1 MKEVENLAL
10 EVVKDLKDI
19 QRQLKVRV
27 HRRFKDR
34 EITAPQGMLIFM
46 LSHHEQL
53 KISDVSEKM
62 GLSNSTVSGIIDRLE
77 AMDYV
82 ERIRSKEDRRVVYV
96 KVTDTVRDELKL
108 HDDTMDSLLIEALSS
123 LTKEDA
129 IQIAASLR
137 QLSETI
143 RIKNEGEN
151 NLC

>member
-1 MKEVENLAL
+1 MKEVENLAI

-19 QRQLKVRV
+19 QRQLKVHL
-27 HRRFKDR
+27 HRRFKNR

-77 AMDYV
+77 AMNYV

-96 KVTDTVRDELKL
+96 RVTDTVREELKM
-108 HDDTMDSLLIEALSS
+108 HDDTLDSLLAEALRSM
-123 LTKEDA
+123 TMEEA
-129 IQIAASLR
+129 AQIATSLR
-137 QLSETI
+137 LLSEAI
-143 RIKNEGEN
+143 RNNNEGEN